1 MKIVWVSTLLFLSGP
16 CFAQDF
22 GPSQLRLW
30 AQIGRA
36 QYPFTGLYTGR
47 VDGRPNNKAG
57 SRPAQRISSLTRL
70 IQRIARRST
79 LLVRMRIRIGRRAFA
94 ARVGDLATP
103 TAKTKDCPSG
113 VL

>member
-1 MKIVWVSTLLFLSGP
+1 MKIVWVSTLLILSAP

-57 SRPAQRISSLTRL
+57 FPPSAADQFTNAVDPKDCAEIDSFGPDAHPYWQARVRS
-70 IQRIARRST
+70 ARR
-79 LLVRMRIRIGRRAFA
+79 
-94 ARVGDLATP
+94 
-103 TAKTKDCPSG
+103 
-113 VL
+113 

>member
-57 SRPAQRISSLTRL
+57 SQDQFTNAVDPKDCAEIDSFGPDAYPYWQ
-70 IQRIARRST
+70 
-79 LLVRMRIRIGRRAFA
+79 
-94 ARVGDLATP
+94 ARVRSA
-103 TAKTKDCPSG
+103 CR
-113 VL
+113 